1 MLMSTYVMSPNLFH
15 LEKKCYYRKT
25 ITFIYMPTSIR
36 QSSIRVFTHNQVK
49 YNGCDCT
56 KRKTREIK
64 GKGER
69 ERGGER
75 DRETDSERERERE

>member
-1 MLMSTYVMSPNLFH
+1 MSPNLFH

-36 QSSIRVFTHNQVK
+36 QSSIRIFTHNQVK
-49 YNGCDCT
+49 YSGCDCT

-69 ERGGER
+69 EREEEKGTEKQ
-75 DRETDSERERERE
+75 TVRERERE